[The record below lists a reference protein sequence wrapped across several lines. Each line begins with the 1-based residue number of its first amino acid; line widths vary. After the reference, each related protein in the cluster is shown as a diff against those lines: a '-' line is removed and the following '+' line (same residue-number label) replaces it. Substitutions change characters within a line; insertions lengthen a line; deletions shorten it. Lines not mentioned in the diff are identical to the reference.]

1 VGNIIYLLSRDF
13 LKLVGWAF
21 LLAAPMS
28 WFFVNG
34 WLRGFAYRIGS
45 YWWIFGLA
53 GVTALFIAL
62 AAVSAQAI
70 RAALVNPVES
80 LRSE

>member
-1 VGNIIYLLSRDF
+1 V
-13 LKLVGWAF
+13 
-21 LLAAPMS
+21 
-28 WFFVNG
+28 

-53 GVTALFIAL
+53 GVTALVIAL
-62 AAVSAQAI
+62 ATVSFQAI
-70 RAALVNPVES
+70 RAALVNPVRS